1 MSRDFMEDYLQHSWG
16 KKPEQKAREKQY
28 NADYYKKNR
37 DKWKQT
43 YKDTNKFYRDL
54 RKKAVKQGHESMAK
68 RRATLTAA
76 NEAAKARAIAEKQY
90 GIFKQRYDIARVANS
105 IEAGIK
111 YLLSKSENE
120 KKTPIF
126 TNPFKK

>member
-1 MSRDFMEDYLQHSWG
+1 MSRDFLQHAFKG
-16 KKPEQKAREKQY
+16 QKKKEY

-37 DKWKQT
+37 DKWKKT

-68 RRATLTAA
+68 RRATLTAV

-90 GIFKQRYDIARVANS
+90 SIFKRQYAVSEVANA
-105 IEAGIK
+105 IDRGIQFLK
-111 YLLSKSENE
+111 RK
-120 KKTPIF
+120 F
-126 TNPFKK
+126 GW

>member
-1 MSRDFMEDYLQHSWG
+1 
-16 KKPEQKAREKQY
+16 
-28 NADYYKKNR
+28 
-37 DKWKQT
+37 
-43 YKDTNKFYRDL
+43 
-54 RKKAVKQGHESMAK
+54 MAK

-120 KKTPIF
+120 KKKTPIF
-126 TNPFKK
+126 TNPFTNPFKK